1 MQRIDVVK
9 IIAPF
14 FTPEDLCVSSLGGLH
29 QDWWYLVP
37 PMGNTFN
44 PIILGSITTTALG
57 LALALPH
64 RKILALETD
73 GSVLMNTGSL
83 CTLGS
88 QRPGNLTV
96 VVFDNGIYEIIG
108 GAPTLSSHNTDLA
121 KMAEGAGCINTVTVR
136 NTDNLKREFQRM
148 WTDEEMGYIVA
159 KIEPGM
165 HRWAADQLKTTDG
178 VEDKYR
184 FIRYIEKLENIIIHP
199 GSQR

>member
-1 MQRIDVVK
+1 MHRIDAVQV
-9 IIAPF
+9 IAPF

-29 QDWWYLVP
+29 QDWWNSAP
-37 PMGNTFN
+37 PIGNTFN

-57 LALALPH
+57 LALALPN

-73 GSVLMNTGSL
+73 GSVLMNTGAM

-96 VVFDNGIYEIIG
+96 VVMDNGIYEIIG
-108 GAPTLSSHNTDLA
+108 GAPTLTSQNTDLA
-121 KMAEGAGCINTVTVR
+121 KMASGAGCTNTVTVR
-136 NTDNLKREFQRM
+136 DTDGLKREFQKM
-148 WTDEEMGYIVA
+148 WNDDEMGYIVA
-159 KIEPGM
+159 KLEPGM
-165 HRWAADQLKTTDG
+165 HRWSADQLKTTDG

-184 FIRYIEKLENIIIHP
+184 FIRYIEKLENIVVHP

>member
-1 MQRIDVVK
+1 MQRIDAIRV
-9 IIAPF
+9 IAPLF
-14 FTPEDLCVSSLGGLH
+14 LPEDLCISSLGGLH
-29 QDWWYLVP
+29 QDWWNNAP
-37 PMGNTFN
+37 PIGNTFN
-44 PIILGSITTTALG
+44 PIILGSIMTTALG

-64 RKILALETD
+64 RRILALETD

-96 VVFDNGIYEIIG
+96 VVLDNGIYEIIG
-108 GAPTLSSHNTDLA
+108 GAPTLTSQNTDLA

-136 NTDNLKREFQRM
+136 DVDSLKREFQKQ
-148 WTDEEMGYIVA
+148 WNDHEMGYIVA
-159 KIEPGM
+159 KIKPGM
-165 HRWAADQLKTTDG
+165 HRWAPEQLKTTDG

-184 FIRYIEKLENIIIHP
+184 FIRYIEKLENVIIHP

>member
-1 MQRIDVVK
+1 MQRIDAVK
-9 IIAPF
+9 VIASF
-14 FTPEDLCVSSLGGLH
+14 FTPEDLCVSSLGAIH
-29 QDWWYLVP
+29 QDWWNHAP
-37 PMGNTFN
+37 PIGNTFN

-73 GSVLMNTGSL
+73 GSVLMNTGAL

-96 VVFDNGIYEIIG
+96 VVMDNGLYEIIG
-108 GAPTLSSHNTDLA
+108 GPPSLTSHNTDLA
-121 KMAEGAGCINTVTVR
+121 KMADGAGCINTVTIRDV
-136 NTDNLKREFQRM
+136 DNLQREFGKM
-148 WTDEEMGYIVA
+148 WNDDEMAFIVA

-165 HRWAADQLKTTDG
+165 YRWAAEQLKTTDG

-184 FIRYIEKLENIIIHP
+184 FIRYIEKLENIVIHP

>member
-1 MQRIDVVK
+1 MQRIDAVK
-9 IIAPF
+9 VIAPF
-14 FTPEDLCVSSLGGLH
+14 FTPDDLCVSSLGGLH
-29 QDWWYLVP
+29 QDWWNHAP
-37 PMGNTFN
+37 PIGNTFN

-73 GSVLMNTGSL
+73 GSVLMNVGAL

-96 VVFDNGIYEIIG
+96 VVMDNGIYEIIG
-108 GAPTLSSHNTDLA
+108 GAPTLTAQNTDLA
-121 KMAEGAGCINTVTVR
+121 KMASGAGCINTVTVR
-136 NTDNLKREFQRM
+136 HAEGLRREFEKM
-148 WTDEEMGYIVA
+148 WTDDEMGYMVA

-165 HRWAADQLKTTDG
+165 HHWEPDQLKTTDG

-184 FIRYIEKLENIIIHP
+184 FIRYIEKLENIVVHP

>member
-1 MQRIDVVK
+1 MQRIDAVK
-9 IIAPF
+9 VIAEL
-14 FTPEDLCVSSLGGLH
+14 FTPDDLCISSLGGLH
-29 QDWWYLVP
+29 QDWWNHAP
-37 PMGNTFN
+37 PIGNTFN

-57 LALALPH
+57 LALSLPH
-64 RKILALETD
+64 RRILALETD
-73 GSVLMNTGSL
+73 GSVLMNTGAL

-108 GAPTLSSHNTDLA
+108 GAPTLTSQSTDLA
-121 KMAEGAGCINTVTVR
+121 RMADGAGCINTVTVR
-136 NTDNLKREFQRM
+136 DAAALQREFAKQ
-148 WTDEEMGYIVA
+148 WTDGEMGYIVA
-159 KIEPGM
+159 KIQPGM

-184 FIRYIEKLENIIIHP
+184 FIRYIEKLENIVVHP